1 MTINLETDRPCG
13 VADVQA
19 TGHNPQVSLYRPSGL
34 RAGFHADG
42 FAPSS
47 GLLHAGEQW
56 VPEQFLIEPHEHPV
70 WEIYLQQHGTT
81 HWVAGGE
88 SYALRPGHLFAVPPQ
103 VTHPLAGRS
112 GNHHFYFA
120 AVDLDIVAERHPGLE
135 RPQAVVHREAGD
147 VAYAFAQLVRE
158 LTTRYEYAETGL
170 TLAVDHLVL
179 AVSRSLAPTAG
190 PQLAMHPAVRTV
202 KRLLDQEFHERW
214 TLKELADRAGLA
226 PAYLAELF
234 TGELGQ
240 PPHRYLNERRIDRA
254 RQLLES
260 SDVTITALALS
271 LGFSS
276 SQHFARVFR
285 QLTGG
290 TPTSVRSSRSR

>member
-1 MTINLETDRPCG
+1 
-13 VADVQA
+13 
-19 TGHNPQVSLYRPSGL
+19 VSLYRPSGL
-34 RAGFHADG
+34 RAGFHAEG
-42 FAPSS
+42 FETAS

-81 HWVAGGE
+81 HWVADDQR
-88 SYALRPGHLFAVPPQ
+88 YVLRPGHLFAVPAG
-103 VTHPLAGRS
+103 VTHHLAGRS

-120 AVDLDIVAERHPGLE
+120 AIDLEPVVRRQPALATPW
-135 RPQAVVHREAGD
+135 PKTVVHQEAGELTH
-147 VAYAFAQLVRE
+147 AFAQLVRE
-158 LTTRYEYAETGL
+158 LTARYEYAETGL
-170 TLAVDHLVL
+170 ALAVDHLVL
-179 AVSRSLAPTAG
+179 AVSRSLAPAAV

-214 TLKELADRAGLA
+214 TLRQLADRVGLA

-234 TGELGQ
+234 VGELGQ

-254 RQLLES
+254 RQLLET
-260 SDVTITALALS
+260 SDVTITALAFT

-285 QLTGG
+285 QLTDT
-290 TPTSVRSSRSR
+290 TPTAFRSSRSR

>member
-1 MTINLETDRPCG
+1 MPL
-13 VADVQA
+13 
-19 TGHNPQVSLYRPSGL
+19 HRPSGL

-42 FAPSS
+42 FAPDS

-70 WEIYLQQHGTT
+70 WEIYLQQHGVT
-81 HWVAGGE
+81 HWMAGGE
-88 SYALRPGHLFAVPPQ
+88 SYALHPGHLFAVPPG
-103 VTHPLAGRS
+103 VRHHLASRS

-120 AVDLDIVAERHPGLE
+120 AIDLDVVAKRQPDL
-135 RPQAVVHREAGD
+135 RMPRAVLHREAGEL
-147 VAYAFAQLVRE
+147 AYAFGQLVRE

-170 TLAVDHLVL
+170 VLAVDHLVL
-179 AVSRSLAPTAG
+179 AVSRSLAPTAV

-202 KRLLDQEFHERW
+202 RRLLDQEFDRRW
-214 TLKELADRAGLA
+214 TLKELAERVALA

-234 TGELGQ
+234 AAELGR

-254 RQLLES
+254 RQLLET
-260 SDVTITALALS
+260 SDMTITALALS

-285 QLTGG
+285 QYTGR

>member
-1 MTINLETDRPCG
+1 M
-13 VADVQA
+13 
-19 TGHNPQVSLYRPSGL
+19 SLYRPDGL
-34 RAGFHADG
+34 RAGFHAEG
-42 FAPSS
+42 FAADS

-56 VPEQFLIEPHEHPV
+56 APEQFLIEPHEHPV

-88 SYALRPGHLFAVPPQ
+88 SYVLHPGHLFAVPPG
-103 VTHPLAGRS
+103 VTHHLAGRS

-120 AVDLDIVAERHPGLE
+120 AIDLDAVRRRHAALK
-135 RPQAVVHREAGD
+135 RPWPKTVVHREAGEL
-147 VAYAFAQLVRE
+147 AYAFAQLVRE
-158 LTTRYEYAETGL
+158 LTTRYEYAGTGL
-170 TLAVDHLVL
+170 ALAVDHLVL
-179 AVSRSLAPTAG
+179 AVSRSLAPSAV

-214 TLKELADRAGLA
+214 TLRELADRVGLA

-234 TGELGQ
+234 AGELGQ
-240 PPHRYLNERRIDRA
+240 PPHRYLNDRRIDRA
-254 RQLLES
+254 RQLLAT

-285 QLTGG
+285 QLTGT
-290 TPTSVRSSRSR
+290 TPTAFRSSQSR

>member
-1 MTINLETDRPCG
+1 VAVFRP
-13 VADVQA
+13 D
-19 TGHNPQVSLYRPSGL
+19 GL
-34 RAGFHADG
+34 RAGFHADR
-42 FAPSS
+42 FDPVS
-47 GLLHAGEQW
+47 GLVHAGEQW
-56 VPEQFLIEPHEHPV
+56 VPEQFLIAPHEHPV

-88 SYALRPGHLFAVPPQ
+88 SYVLHPGDLFAVPPD
-103 VTHPLAGRS
+103 VTHHLAGRS

-120 AVDLDIVAERHPGLE
+120 AVDLDVVARRHPDLA
-135 RPQAVVHREAGD
+135 RPAGVVHREAGD

-158 LTTRYEYAETGL
+158 LTTRYEYAGTGL

-179 AVSRSLAPTAG
+179 AFSRSLAPTAA

-214 TLKELADRAGLA
+214 ALRDLADRAGLA

-234 TGELGQ
+234 AAELGQ

-285 QLTGG
+285 QLTGS
-290 TPTSVRSSRSR
+290 TPTAVRARLQQGAASGSRRSGRARR

>member
-1 MTINLETDRPCG
+1 M
-13 VADVQA
+13 
-19 TGHNPQVSLYRPSGL
+19 SLYRPSGL
-34 RAGFHADG
+34 RAGFHAEG
-42 FAPSS
+42 FETAS

-81 HWVAGGE
+81 HWVADDQR
-88 SYALRPGHLFAVPPQ
+88 YVLRPGHLFAVPAG
-103 VTHPLAGRS
+103 VTHHLAGRS

-120 AVDLDIVAERHPGLE
+120 AIDLEPVVRRQPALATPW
-135 RPQAVVHREAGD
+135 PKTVVHQEAGELTH
-147 VAYAFAQLVRE
+147 AFAQLVRE

-170 TLAVDHLVL
+170 ALAVDHLVL
-179 AVSRSLAPTAG
+179 AVSRSLAPAAV

-214 TLKELADRAGLA
+214 TLRQLADRVGLA

-234 TGELGQ
+234 VGELGQ

-254 RQLLES
+254 RQLLET
-260 SDVTITALALS
+260 SDVTITALAFT

-285 QLTGG
+285 QLTDT
-290 TPTSVRSSRSR
+290 TPTAFRSSRSR

>member
-1 MTINLETDRPCG
+1 MSI
-13 VADVQA
+13 
-19 TGHNPQVSLYRPSGL
+19 HRPSGL

-42 FAPSS
+42 FAPGS

-56 VPEQFLIEPHEHPV
+56 VPEQFLIEPHDHPV

-81 HWVAGGE
+81 HWIAGGE
-88 SYALRPGHLFAVPPQ
+88 SYALHPGHLFAVPPGM
-103 VTHPLAGRS
+103 THHLAGRS

-120 AVDLDIVAERHPGLE
+120 AIDLEVVGRRHPGL
-135 RPQAVVHREAGD
+135 RMPRTVVHQEAGEL
-147 VAYAFAQLVRE
+147 AYAFAQLVRE
-158 LTTRYEYAETGL
+158 LTTRYEYADTGL
-170 TLAVDHLVL
+170 ALAVDHLVL
-179 AVSRSLAPTAG
+179 AVSRSLAPAAV
-190 PQLAMHPAVRTV
+190 PQLAMHPAVRMV
-202 KRLLDQEFHERW
+202 KRLLDQEFHEHW
-214 TLKELADRAGLA
+214 TLKELADRVGLA

-234 TGELGQ
+234 AGELGQ

-285 QLTGG
+285 QLTRV
-290 TPTSVRSSRSR
+290 TPTAFRSSRSR

>member
-1 MTINLETDRPCG
+1 M
-13 VADVQA
+13 
-19 TGHNPQVSLYRPSGL
+19 SLYRPDGL
-34 RAGFHADG
+34 RAGFHAEG
-42 FAPSS
+42 FAPDS
-47 GLLHAGEQW
+47 GLLHGGEQW

-88 SYALRPGHLFAVPPQ
+88 SYALHPGHLFAVPPG
-103 VTHPLAGRS
+103 VTHHLAGRS

-120 AVDLDIVAERHPGLE
+120 AVDLDVVGRRHPQLALPEG
-135 RPQAVVHREAGD
+135 VVHREAGELT
-147 VAYAFAQLVRE
+147 YAFAQLIRE
-158 LTTRYEYAETGL
+158 LTTRYEYADAGL

-179 AVSRSLAPTAG
+179 AFSRSLAPNAV
-190 PQLAMHPAVRTV
+190 PQLPMHPAVRTV
-202 KRLLDQEFHERW
+202 KRLLDQEFHEHW

-234 TGELGQ
+234 AAELGQ

-285 QLTGG
+285 QLTGS
-290 TPTSVRSSRSR
+290 TPTAVRSSRAR

>member
-1 MTINLETDRPCG
+1 
-13 VADVQA
+13 
-19 TGHNPQVSLYRPSGL
+19 VSLYRPSGL

-42 FAPSS
+42 FAPGS

-88 SYALRPGHLFAVPPQ
+88 RYALHPGHLFAVPPG
-103 VTHPLAGRS
+103 VTHHLAGRS

-120 AVDLDIVAERHPGLE
+120 AVDLQTVGKRHPQLTMP
-135 RPQAVVHREAGD
+135 RTVVHREAGEL
-147 VAYAFAQLVRE
+147 AYAFAQLVRE
-158 LTTRYEYAETGL
+158 LTTRYEYADTGL
-170 TLAVDHLVL
+170 VLAVDHLVL
-179 AVSRSLAPTAG
+179 SFSRSSNAA

-234 TGELGQ
+234 TAELGQ

-260 SDVTITALALS
+260 TDMTVTALALS

-285 QLTGG
+285 QHTGS
-290 TPTSVRSSRSR
+290 TPTSVRASRSR

>member
-1 MTINLETDRPCG
+1 M
-13 VADVQA
+13 
-19 TGHNPQVSLYRPSGL
+19 SLYRPDGL

-42 FAPSS
+42 FAPGS

-81 HWVAGGE
+81 HWIADGE
-88 SYALRPGHLFAVPPQ
+88 SYALHPGHLFAVPPG
-103 VTHPLAGRS
+103 VRHHLAGRS

-120 AVDLDIVAERHPGLE
+120 AVDLGIVGRRHPGLAM
-135 RPQAVVHREAGD
+135 PSGVVHREAGELT
-147 VAYAFAQLVRE
+147 YAFAQLVRE
-158 LTTRYEYAETGL
+158 LTTRYEYADTGL

-179 AVSRSLAPTAG
+179 AFSRSLAPAAV
-190 PQLAMHPAVRTV
+190 PQLPMHPAVRAV

-214 TLKELADRAGLA
+214 TLPELADRVGLA

-234 TGELGQ
+234 AAELGQ

-260 SDVTITALALS
+260 SDVTVTALALS

-285 QLTGG
+285 QLTGS
-290 TPTSVRSSRSR
+290 TPTAVRSSRAR

>member
-1 MTINLETDRPCG
+1 
-13 VADVQA
+13 
-19 TGHNPQVSLYRPSGL
+19 LYRPSGL
-34 RAGFHADG
+34 RAGFHAEG
-42 FAPSS
+42 FETAS

-81 HWVAGGE
+81 HWVADDQR
-88 SYALRPGHLFAVPPQ
+88 YVLRPGHLFAVPAG
-103 VTHPLAGRS
+103 VTHHLAGRS

-120 AVDLDIVAERHPGLE
+120 AIDLEPVVRRQPALATPW
-135 RPQAVVHREAGD
+135 PKTVVHQEAGELTH
-147 VAYAFAQLVRE
+147 AFAQLVRE

-170 TLAVDHLVL
+170 ALAVDHLVL
-179 AVSRSLAPTAG
+179 AVSRSLAPAAV

-214 TLKELADRAGLA
+214 TLRQLADRVGLA

-234 TGELGQ
+234 VGELGQ

-254 RQLLES
+254 RQLLET
-260 SDVTITALALS
+260 SDVTITALAFT

-285 QLTGG
+285 QLTDT
-290 TPTSVRSSRSR
+290 TPTAFRSSRSR